1 MAVASVAMI
10 MRVRMTGVIVV
21 MIMGMSGHPTYSTR
35 SMATVQPFPVLIRQ
49 YDTSPQRID

>member
-1 MAVASVAMI
+1 
-10 MRVRMTGVIVV
+10 MTGVIVV
-21 MIMGMSGHPTYSTR
+21 MIMGMSGHSPYSTR